1 MDINLL
7 LPGDRLNQV
16 LERVLPGDK
25 LARELLSSLRTG
37 QSLQAQVLAVPRADL
52 ARLLIN
58 DLTITART
66 GRPLTPGQ
74 TLTLTVLK
82 AGETP
87 ELQVQTSPRPA
98 NGQDVLRLAL
108 PRQQPLN
115 STLSGL
121 AQLAERAMPLL
132 NGPARKALL
141 SLLERS
147 IPLRQVS
154 PDTVRQAVKD
164 SGVFAEARMASGQ
177 PPAPTDRKALL
188 LQLAAALPPRQA
200 APQDKP
206 AAEAALT
213 RATLATT
220 GAPPAPLTRAGLLAG
235 SLLSSSGLTANT
247 PAAAAPAAAMP
258 APEQAILDRL
268 WRLVD
273 ASLARIQ
280 THQAASLP
288 ADDNAP
294 PAWQLDIPLA
304 LPGGLTQAVEL
315 RIQREPEA
323 GEEAASEAGWLVT
336 IGFIFPELGPV
347 KAGVRLANGR
357 ISSTFWC
364 EQPAA
369 AAVFDRHL
377 PELRAA
383 LEAAG
388 LEVSHLAA
396 SQGKPPEGNTGKV
409 EDRLLDERV

>member
-7 LPGDRLNQV
+7 LRGDRLNQV
-16 LERVLPGDK
+16 LERALPGDK

-82 AGETP
+82 GGATP
-87 ELQVQTSPRPA
+87 ELQVQSPQRPP

-141 SLLERS
+141 GLLARS
-147 IPLRQVS
+147 VPLRQVS

-164 SGVFAEARMASGQ
+164 SGVFTEARMAKGQ

-188 LQLAAALPPRQA
+188 LQLAAALPQRQP
-200 APQDKP
+200 APLDRP
-206 AAEAALT
+206 AADAALT
-213 RATLATT
+213 RATLATA
-220 GAPPAPLTRAGLLAG
+220 GAPPAPLTRATLLAG
-235 SLLSSSGLTANT
+235 GLLKTSGLTLT
-247 PAAAAPAAAMP
+247 SPTTAAAPTAMP
-258 APEQAILDRL
+258 PAEQAVLDRL
-268 WRLVD
+268 WRLVE

-288 ADDNAP
+288 VDDNAP

-315 RIQREPEA
+315 RIQTEPESDDEDA
-323 GEEAASEAGWLVT
+323 NEAGWLVT

-369 AAVFDRHL
+369 AAIFDRHL

-396 SQGKPPEGNTGKV
+396 SQGKPPQAQSNAAD
-409 EDRLLDERV
+409 DRLLDERV